1 MKKEKR
7 KFQNNLRK
15 YRNQK
20 GLTVQK
26 LADDVHVSRQTIY
39 QLAQNRYQP
48 SLILAF
54 DLANIFEVRIEE
66 VFQLVE

>member
-20 GLTVQK
+20 GLTIQK

-39 QLAQNRYQP
+39 QLEQNRYQP